1 MYVSCE
7 KMKLSDLKVIS
18 PLISNCLILL
28 FTCISQV
35 EDEVGDIVMA
45 LVQNKVDLIE
55 EAKMTV

>member
-1 MYVSCE
+1 
-7 KMKLSDLKVIS
+7 MKLSDLKVIS